1 MNNLEMHKPSP
12 ILINSKG
19 LQDSFN
25 EFDLYP
31 NHLELQVGG
40 KRVTNLSGTNLHSHR
55 LAFGESQGWLS

>member
-19 LQDSFN
+19 LQDSFD
-25 EFDLYP
+25 EFVLYP

-40 KRVTNLSGTNLHSHR
+40 K
-55 LAFGESQGWLS
+55 